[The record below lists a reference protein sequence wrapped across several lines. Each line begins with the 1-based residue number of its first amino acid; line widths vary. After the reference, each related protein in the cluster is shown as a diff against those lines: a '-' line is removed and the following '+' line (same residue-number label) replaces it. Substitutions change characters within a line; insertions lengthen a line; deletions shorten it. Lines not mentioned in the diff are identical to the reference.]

1 MKKIYRVLAMLMAA
15 IMALSLITTAFA
27 EPTIDPSKKA
37 SLSIYKYDITK
48 ASNDGAWNVES
59 YVSTGLH
66 DDTVIDKLAKYAIQ
80 GVEFTY
86 LRVADIAMNNELVDG
101 QRQVG
106 VLYGFDSSERSNAV
120 LSAIGLTGADT
131 HKTEGGINYFT
142 SDIVEWFA
150 SHGIE
155 VWSVKEGEQRFDQHV
170 DFLMNYIRFWQ
181 ASGESKKTSIR
192 TKTALEQLV
201 AEGRFCGGI
210 APYGYKLEPSGI
222 LNKRKHEVMKL
233 VIEESEACAVR
244 LMFHLCVNSGYGRCR
259 IASALNDSGLK
270 NRDGQNWH
278 EATVGHI
285 LHNVLYTG
293 ILRSGSSRSDVI
305 PELQIVAP
313 DTFCQAQTLMQER
326 TNAHDVTRTLPRNTK
341 GQALLSGNVRCGH
354 CGGRLILTSSAADY
368 VKADGSRV
376 RRKRTRYICY
386 NKVRKRCPCSGP
398 TGYTAHILD
407 ARVKAYLRELFAA
420 VKRGGIS
427 VVTDDQKKQLEKKQA
442 ELLELTQQFEE
453 SQSQYELFKNRL
465 LDSIRQT
472 DSTRQSMLTEVLDEA
487 YERVVSLRKDVGIL
501 QAQMEELS
509 ETVTESEKCAARIM
523 EWANIFEVCSVE
535 TQKMIAGYMLKCVTV
550 FRDYRVD
557 IQTNDLGIAIPRL
570 DTESTEQT

>member
-1 MKKIYRVLAMLMAA
+1 M
-15 IMALSLITTAFA
+15 
-27 EPTIDPSKKA
+27 
-37 SLSIYKYDITK
+37 
-48 ASNDGAWNVES
+48 
-59 YVSTGLH
+59 
-66 DDTVIDKLAKYAIQ
+66 
-80 GVEFTY
+80 
-86 LRVADIAMNNELVDG
+86 
-101 QRQVG
+101 
-106 VLYGFDSSERSNAV
+106 FDRLGRKEDE
-120 LSAIGLTGADT
+120 TP
-131 HKTEGGINYFT
+131 F
-142 SDIVEWFA
+142 IVEWFA

-201 AEGRFCGGI
+201 AEGRFRGGI

-233 VIEESEACAVR
+233 VIEESEAGAVR

-427 VVTDDQKKQLEKKQA
+427 VVTDDKKKQLEKKQA